1 MRAVTVRFR
10 LCVLSIERRP
20 RHLPSAIPTCKCGAD
35 ATNHRPEHKAQ
46 PTRANPEVC
55 ECGAFVKNHRKYKA
69 RGKPRKRV
77 KPPLTFWLVDGEG
90 VGRNPHQYR
99 LLAAASEHGQ
109 NLYIESDTELRTKDC
124 LNFFLSLPRHI
135 RLFSF
140 SFLYDITLILK
151 DLDNDTLY
159 LLMHEELR
167 AGQRGPKAIS
177 WQGYLLNYQRGK
189 FTIGIGKRKVV
200 VWDIWRFFQSSF
212 VKALES
218 WQVCSKEELDR
229 IAHMKEHRG
238 EFDKQEWSAVIGY
251 CISECVNGA
260 KLARKLDSAHRDCGL
275 ELKNYYG
282 AGSTAACLLKKM
294 GVNRHE
300 PSDDMMVAIASAFFG
315 GRFENS
321 VIGPVEEE
329 VWSYDISSAYPYQLP
344 TLPCLEHGRWEYIED
359 RWELEGAEHAIVKYM
374 YWGPDQGMVWAP
386 FPHRLP
392 EGSICFPNR
401 TVGGWVYLSE
411 YLSGEKLFPGVYFLG
426 AWVYRRECD
435 CKSPFATIPDYYRER
450 VKLGK
455 DSKGIVL
462 KLGMNSC
469 YGKLAQSVGR
479 KPPFQNW
486 IWAGMITSN
495 TRAMILDAMGL
506 LPDPAHLLMVA
517 TDGIYTTSR
526 ISFPAPRDTGTSDL
540 PKPLGGWE
548 EKLVPN
554 GVFAARPGIYFPLNP
569 TAEQMKEVRARGIG
583 KKTLETQWEL
593 IQNAYMRGE
602 STVTIP
608 GLVRFC
614 GAKTS
619 LHRSKAGIGRAQNY
633 GQWLERPV
641 VMSFDPLPKRACV
654 NPDKRTLALVNRE
667 DASYPYDRVRAA
679 LSPDTLMLR
688 AAEIEASEQPDGGDL
703 TEDFPG

>member
-1 MRAVTVRFR
+1 M
-10 LCVLSIERRP
+10 I
-20 RHLPSAIPTCKCGAD
+20 
-35 ATNHRPEHKAQ
+35 
-46 PTRANPEVC
+46 
-55 ECGAFVKNHRKYKA
+55 
-69 RGKPRKRV
+69 
-77 KPPLTFWLVDGEG
+77 DGEG
-90 VGRNPHQYR
+90 VGRDPHQYR
-99 LLAAASEHGQ
+99 LLAAASESGQ
-109 NLYIESDTELRTKDC
+109 SMYVESTTELDTKEC
-124 LNFFLSLPRHI
+124 LNFVLNLPRNAKF
-135 RLFSF
+135 FSF

-167 AGQRGPKAIS
+167 AGKRGPKPIT
-177 WQGYLLNYQRGK
+177 WEGYVLNYQRGK
-189 FTIGIGKRKVV
+189 FTVGVGNRKVV

-212 VKALES
+212 VKALET
-218 WQVCSKEELDR
+218 WQVCSKEELAR
-229 IAHMKEHRG
+229 IARMKEHRG
-238 EFDKQEWSAVIGY
+238 EFDKQSWQEIVAY

-260 KLARKLDSAHRDCGL
+260 KLARKLDDAHRECGL

-282 AGSTAACLLKKM
+282 AGSTAACFLKQF
-294 GVNRHE
+294 GVTRHE
-300 PSDDMMVAIASAFFG
+300 PDEQMAIPIACAFFG

-321 VIGPVEEE
+321 VIGPIEGE

-344 TLPCLEHGRWEYIED
+344 FLPCLEHGRWEYTSS
-359 RWELEGAEHAIVKYM
+359 RPALERAEHAIVKYA
-374 YWGPDQGMVWAP
+374 YEGARGLPWAP

-392 EGSICFPNR
+392 EGSICFPES
-401 TVGGWVYLSE
+401 TLGGWVYLQE
-411 YLSGEKLFPGVYFLG
+411 YLAGERLFPGVYFMG

-435 CKSPFATIPDYYRER
+435 CKSPFADIPRYYRER

-455 DSKGIVL
+455 ESKGIVL

-495 TRAMILDAMGL
+495 TRAMILDALAL
-506 LPDPAHLLMVA
+506 LPDMSHLLMVA

-526 ISFPAPRDTGTSDL
+526 ITFPSPRDTGTSDL

-569 TAEQMKEVRARGIG
+569 TIEQMKDVRARGIG

-593 IQNAYMRGE
+593 IQRAYKRGD
-602 STVTIP
+602 SQVTIP

-619 LHRSKAGIGRAQNY
+619 LHKSTQGVSRADYY
-633 GQWLERPV
+633 GQWVTRPI
-641 VMSFDPLPKRACV
+641 VMSFDPLPKRARV
-654 NPDKRTLALVNRE
+654 LPDGRTLELVRRN
-667 DASYPYDRVRAA
+667 DASYPYDRIRAS
-679 LSPDTLMLR
+679 LSPDTTALR
-688 AAEIEASEQPDGGDL
+688 LAELEASEQPDGGDL
-703 TEDFPG
+703 SEDWD